1 MRARD
6 PSFPFLGGSN
16 EVCPSSPAPLPSHML
31 LTRLDLLPAC
41 AVYVGIS
48 WSEYHRLCVAHG
60 ANMGPYAAQ
69 GAVLS
74 VAPGRISYTFGLQV
88 GRLAL

>member
-1 MRARD
+1 ML
-6 PSFPFLGGSN
+6 SESMWHTGGRLYSLH
-16 EVCPSSPAPLPSHML
+16 LPSL
-31 LTRLDLLPAC
+31 LS

-48 WSEYHRLCVAHG
+48 WSEYHQLCVAHG
-60 ANMGPYAAQ
+60 AQTGPYAAQ

-88 GRLAL
+88 CHVARPRHLPGALLHRLSH